1 MIKSPARFLKKN
13 PFYKCLCDAN
23 HRRMSV
29 RRVLA
34 AANVS
39 DANEKERTHAAKFIG
54 VHKLG
59 ITIST

>member
-1 MIKSPARFLKKN
+1 MSLRCEPPAHR
-13 PFYKCLCDAN
+13 
-23 HRRMSV
+23 RRMSV